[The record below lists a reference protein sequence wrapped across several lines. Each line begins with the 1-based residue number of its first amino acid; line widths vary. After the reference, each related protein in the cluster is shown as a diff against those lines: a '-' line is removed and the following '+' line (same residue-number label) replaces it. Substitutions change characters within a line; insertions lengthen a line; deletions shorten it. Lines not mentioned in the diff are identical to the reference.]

1 MDLIE
6 TCKKFEKKLNFAK
19 PEHILAAAVAG
30 EHVVQLFD
38 STDTIYGH
46 KSVLGNAQ
54 LVCYDLQEPVTSD
67 LPLLEVASFSGAKS
81 EQIYPRMFPLNL
93 KDTMRDLREKVYRVQ
108 QRMMAASK
116 EGGLREMEYEEHF
129 TLEGERRDPEMYE
142 VRLLETIK
150 ASKSFWSKGYFCSLT
165 EIKKGVDPRTGIPLS
180 LLKDEKMTAGE
191 LLVTL

>member
-1 MDLIE
+1 MNDGGIVLDRQVIVGGRA
-6 TCKKFEKKLNFAK
+6 EKMSMT
-19 PEHILAAAVAG
+19 ESAAYG
-30 EHVVQLFD
+30 E
-38 STDTIYGH
+38 
-46 KSVLGNAQ
+46 
-54 LVCYDLQEPVTSD
+54 
-67 LPLLEVASFSGAKS
+67 
-81 EQIYPRMFPLNL
+81 
-93 KDTMRDLREKVYRVQ
+93 
-108 QRMMAASK
+108 
-116 EGGLREMEYEEHF
+116 EMEYEEHF